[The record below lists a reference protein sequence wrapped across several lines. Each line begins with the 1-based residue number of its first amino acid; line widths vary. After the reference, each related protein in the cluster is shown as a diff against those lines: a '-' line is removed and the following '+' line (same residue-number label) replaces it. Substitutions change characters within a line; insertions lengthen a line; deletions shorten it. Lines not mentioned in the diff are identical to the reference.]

1 MTIIKSMTKK
11 LAILDIDNTLIK
23 GQSQRQFI
31 AHLHKKDYVST
42 YKYAV
47 IMTWFVLYKLH
58 LVKDTTKMLNFA
70 LQIFKGKP
78 VDEVDELVNTW
89 IRENKS
95 ALYFKNTKKAL
106 GILRDANFEIVL
118 LSSAVEPIV
127 KSIAQNLQVEKY
139 ICTKLGQTESKLD
152 GQTNGVQVYSDEK
165 LNKIQSFINES
176 KIVYDEILVMADHF
190 SDIPILH
197 WAKKAIVA
205 NPQADMKKWA
215 SQNNIP
221 VIYLDTDESIQ
232 YFESYIVSQ

>member
-1 MTIIKSMTKK
+1 MSSTTTKN
-11 LAILDIDNTLIK
+11 LAILDIDNTLVK
-23 GQSQRQFI
+23 GQSQRHFI
-31 AHLHKKDYVST
+31 EHLYNKGYIST
-42 YKYAV
+42 YRYVV
-47 IMTWFVLYKLH
+47 IMAWFILYKLH
-58 LVKDTTKMLNFA
+58 LVKDTAKMLSFA
-70 LQIFKGKP
+70 LQIFKGKS
-78 VDEVDELVNTW
+78 VDEIDELVNTW

-95 ALYFKNTKKAL
+95 SLYFKNTKKAL
-106 GILRDANFEIVL
+106 QTLRDANFEIVL

-127 KSIAQNLQVEKY
+127 KSIAQDLRVEEY
-139 ICTKLGQTESKLD
+139 ICTKLGQSDDKLD
-152 GQTNGVQVYSDEK
+152 GQTNGAQVYSDEK

-176 KIVYDEILVMADHF
+176 KIDYDEILVMADHD
-190 SDIPILH
+190 SDIPILR